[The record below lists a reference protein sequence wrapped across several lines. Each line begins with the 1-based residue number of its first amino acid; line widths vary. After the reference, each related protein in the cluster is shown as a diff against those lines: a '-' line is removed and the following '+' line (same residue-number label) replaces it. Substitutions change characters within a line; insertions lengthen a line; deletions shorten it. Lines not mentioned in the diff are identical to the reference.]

1 MDFFKEFSRQFSG
14 KGRAASEKAKEGA
27 ELNRLS
33 AGLSEAEAA
42 LNALFARYG
51 RACYAIRAGRGN
63 PNAAQAGRGHPDD
76 ARALAL
82 RIQATE
88 LQVEELTDARD
99 AARELKR
106 CLNCGAV
113 FGREARFCAMC
124 GKRLPEE
131 APKPEP
137 VSPGEYCPECGAK
150 RENGDSRCPVCGRD
164 FDALPETTPVRDE
177 LIHDDM
183 PAPEEPDGSL
193 E

>member
-1 MDFFKEFSRQFSG
+1 MQNVSKQFSG
-14 KGRAASEKAKEGA
+14 KGRSASEKAKEEA
-27 ELNRLS
+27 EFNRIS
-33 AGLSEAEAA
+33 AELSEAEAA
-42 LNALFARYG
+42 LNQLYARYG
-51 RACYAIRAGRGN
+51 RTCY
-63 PNAAQAGRGHPDD
+63 AAQAGRGNLDD

-88 LQVEELTDARD
+88 LQIEELTDARD
-99 AARELKR
+99 ATREVRR
-106 CLNCGAV
+106 CLSCGAT

-150 RENGDSRCPVCGRD
+150 RESGDSRCPVCGRD
-164 FDALPETTPVRDE
+164 FDALPETAPATDS
-177 LIHDDM
+177 LIDDDL
-183 PAPEEPDGSL
+183 PAPEEPEGSL

>member
-1 MDFFKEFSRQFSG
+1 MDFLKEFSKQFSG
-14 KGRAASEKAKEGA
+14 KGRSGSDRAKEGA
-27 ELNRLS
+27 EFNRLS
-33 AGLSEAEAA
+33 AELSEAEAA
-42 LNALFARYG
+42 LNQLYARYG
-51 RACYAIRAGRGN
+51 RACY
-63 PNAAQAGRGHPDD
+63 AAQAGRGHPDD
-76 ARALAL
+76 ARVLAL

-99 AARELKR
+99 AAREMKR

-164 FDALPETTPVRDE
+164 FDAPPETALARQDLTN
-177 LIHDDM
+177 DDL
-183 PAPEEPDGSL
+183 PAPEEPEGSL

>member
-63 PNAAQAGRGHPDD
+63 PNAAQE
-76 ARALAL
+76 LAL
-82 RIQATE
+82 RIRAAE
-88 LQVEELTDARD
+88 LQVEELTAARD

-113 FGREARFCAMC
+113 FGREARFCSAC
-124 GKRLPEE
+124 GKKLPEE

-137 VSPGEYCPECGAK
+137 VAPGEYCPECGAK
-150 RENGDSRCPVCGRD
+150 REEGDARCPVCGRD
-164 FDALPETTPVRDE
+164 FSVPLAPESAPIE
-177 LIHDDM
+177 PIYDDL
-183 PAPEEPDGSL
+183 PAPEEPDGNI

>member
-1 MDFFKEFSRQFSG
+1 MDFLKEFSKQFSG
-14 KGRAASEKAKEGA
+14 KGRSAADKTKEGA
-27 ELNRLS
+27 EFNRIS
-33 AGLSEAEAA
+33 AELSEAEAA
-42 LNALFARYG
+42 LNQLYARYG
-51 RACYAIRAGRGN
+51 RACYA
-63 PNAAQAGRGHPDD
+63 AQAGRGQSDD
-76 ARALAL
+76 ARTLAL

-88 LQVEELTDARD
+88 LQVQELTDARD

-106 CLNCGAV
+106 CLSCGAV

-164 FDALPETTPVRDE
+164 FDAPPETAPARQDLTN
-177 LIHDDM
+177 DDL
-183 PAPEEPDGSL
+183 PAPEEPEESL